1 MQGRARVLM
10 GLAPSLRDLVRADF
24 LCDALGWVD
33 YLEEVEDPVFNI
45 REFLPSTQYF
55 FHEDWQMEMV
65 ARMCPRIE
73 KMLFIHHHKC
83 CPSLASLE
91 AFQHLSELQIHGS
104 HWSMSGLDKLLLKVG
119 PHLLSLGLISVKV
132 CITNTVQTLI

>member
-83 CPSLASLE
+83 CPSLESLE

-119 PHLLSLGLISVKV
+119 PQLLSLGLISVKV
-132 CITNTVQTLI
+132 CMINTVQTLI